1 MTQPATCA
9 LSTMFLVLAL
19 AGPSSAQE
27 HHHGQHLPGLD
38 PMARVLMEGPHL
50 ILAHQ
55 GLLGLAGSQAAA
67 LRQGRGRVCAMEME
81 YVQGRG
87 LLRSELSRLL
97 TEDADEAALRRV
109 LERLAGMEV
118 ERSLALARARREAR
132 AALGPAQGELLAWL
146 GDHWE
151 AETRAMVLAATQP
164 GHRGHPGAQQPIR
177 VPGMVVEET
186 SMAPF
191 CEALHGPAVHI
202 SIPPPR

>member
-1 MTQPATCA
+1 MTPPTTCA
-9 LSTMFLVLAL
+9 LSSMFLVLGF
-19 AGPSSAQE
+19 AGPSPAQE
-27 HHHGQHLPGLD
+27 HHHAQHPPELD
-38 PMARVLMEGPHL
+38 PMVRVVLEGPHL

-55 GLLGLAGSQAAA
+55 GLLGLTGSQATA
-67 LRQGRGRVCAMEME
+67 LRRSRGRVCAQEME
-81 YVQGRG
+81 YVRGRG

-97 TEDADEAALRRV
+97 TEDADEAAMGRV
-109 LERLAGMEV
+109 LERLAGTEV
-118 ERSLALARARREAR
+118 ERRLALVRARREAR
-132 AALGPAQGELLAWL
+132 AELGPVQREVLDWL

-151 AETRAMVLAATQP
+151 AETRAMILAATQP
-164 GHRGHPGAQQPIR
+164 GHRGYPGVQQPIR

>member
-1 MTQPATCA
+1 MTPPTFCA
-9 LSTMFLVLAL
+9 LSAMFLAL
-19 AGPSSAQE
+19 AFAGPSLAQE
-27 HHHGQHLPGLD
+27 HHHGQHPPEHD
-38 PMARVLMEGPHL
+38 PMERVLLEGPHL

-55 GLLGLAGSQAAA
+55 GLLGLTGSQATA
-67 LRQGRGRVCAMEME
+67 LRRSRERVCAQEVE
-81 YVQGRG
+81 YAQGRG
-87 LLRSELSRLL
+87 LLRLELSRLL
-97 TEDADEAALRRV
+97 TEDADEASLGRV
-109 LERLAGMEV
+109 LERLAAMEA
-118 ERSLALARARREAR
+118 ERRLALVRARREAR
-132 AALGPAQGELLAWL
+132 AELGPAQRELLDWL

-151 AETRAMVLAATQP
+151 AETRAMVVAATQP

>member
-1 MTQPATCA
+1 MTPPTTCA
-9 LSTMFLVLAL
+9 LSTMFLVLAF
-19 AGPSSAQE
+19 AWPSLAQE
-27 HHHGQHLPGLD
+27 HHHAQHPPDVD
-38 PMARVLMEGPHL
+38 PLARVVLEGPHL

-55 GLLGLAGSQAAA
+55 GLLGLTGSQATA
-67 LRQGRGRVCAMEME
+67 LRRSRGRVCAHETE
-81 YVQGRG
+81 YVRSRG

-97 TEDADEAALRRV
+97 TEDADEAALGPV

-118 ERSLALARARREAR
+118 ERALALVRARREAR
-132 AALGPAQGELLAWL
+132 AELKPAQRELLDRL

-151 AETRAMVLAATQP
+151 AETRAMVVAATQP